1 MINMLLAKATDQ
13 ENEIARLQDCERLCV
28 ELSHNIQEMEAKCLA
43 SLQKTE
49 AAERAS
55 SDLEKELAAVKTA
68 HNEVSMEVERLKAV
82 LKQATLVIRSSL
94 EVRNHYQR
102 IVYRSV
108 IHSTFVL
115 K

>member
-49 AAERAS
+49 VSAWLPLNSTLHISA
-55 SDLEKELAAVKTA
+55 DWLNMYVHTYII
-68 HNEVSMEVERLKAV
+68 HN
-82 LKQATLVIRSSL
+82 
-94 EVRNHYQR
+94 
-102 IVYRSV
+102 
-108 IHSTFVL
+108 
-115 K
+115 